1 MDRFLILKDLV
12 SFTKPINELSSML
25 SQLGWDYEGQP
36 FIVNGSEIKSVLKRF
51 MSGECTAQEL
61 EDWAN
66 LLESREDLEF
76 EKGRFEAIENVIDCL
91 ANPVLQGEITLSSC
105 EDLLSSL
112 D

>member
-12 SFTKPINELSSML
+12 SFNKPVNELSNMV
-25 SQLGWDYEGQP
+25 SQLDWDYDGQP
-36 FIVNGSEIKSVLKRF
+36 FIVKASEIKNALKRF
-51 MSGECTAQEL
+51 LAGECTTQEL

-66 LLESREDLEF
+66 LLECREDLEF
-76 EKGRFEAIENVIDCL
+76 EEGRLEAIENVIDCL